1 MSSRDTIDGMTA
13 AETILSTIIEQVA
26 NFPTDSAHHARSA
39 VMSIN
44 RVVAEHLFVQSDKP
58 YHHRVLDV
66 SLLCNTRSQKPYIDK
81 YEQQVYKTAATTALD
96 YYEAVMYHEHM
107 EAPLPF

>member
-39 VMSIN
+39 VISIN
-44 RVVAEHLFVQSDKP
+44 HLVVDQLFKPSDKS

-66 SLLCNTRSQKPYIDK
+66 SLVCNTRSQKPYIDR